1 MGSMFCIVYSYLYVY
16 FGIEDRYFGVDVISR
31 VVDLVASSVH
41 PYAVGVLLL
50 QTYVAKKVFIGGI
63 LSFRYL
69 MFSNWENCFCAL
81 YYFVFIQ
88 LFPILFGMKWVK
100 LAILSSH

>member
-31 VVDLVASSVH
+31 LVELVSSSVH
-41 PYAVGVLLL
+41 PYAVVVLLL

-81 YYFVFIQ
+81 YYFVFSQ
-88 LFPILFGMKWVK
+88 LFPMLFGMKWVN
-100 LAILSSH
+100 LSILSSH